1 MKFVLFRHS
10 IREHMVENNCSI
22 SREGVDMV
30 NTKLDKL
37 KDIMEQS
44 PEIILTSPY
53 KRAFDTSLCIASYY
67 NKQFDS
73 KQSIQIVIDIDL
85 RETVFREMLTEHLDR
100 TLFEYLNLQKLDT
113 WETIT
118 ERCKSYLEKIK
129 PYANIYNV
137 VFGVSH
143 GGFLNAI
150 VKVVDSSYEFDTNN
164 IDPHSY
170 VPKYADF
177 VIFDYNEISDV
188 WTVEYRNF

>member
-30 NTKLDKL
+30 NTKLDEL
-37 KDIMEQS
+37 KNIMEQS

-67 NKQFDS
+67 NKQS
-73 KQSIQIVIDIDL
+73 NSMQNIQIMIDIDL
-85 RETVFREMLTEHLDR
+85 RETVFREMQTEHLDR
-100 TLFEYLNLQKLDT
+100 TLFEYLNLQEFDT
-113 WETIT
+113 WETIM
-118 ERCKSYLEKIK
+118 ERCKSYLKKIK
-129 PYANIYNV
+129 PYANSYNV

-150 VKVVDSSYEFDTNN
+150 VKVIDPSYNFDTDN

-177 VIFDYNEISDV
+177 VIFNYDKINDKWV
-188 WTVEYRNF
+188 VEYKNF